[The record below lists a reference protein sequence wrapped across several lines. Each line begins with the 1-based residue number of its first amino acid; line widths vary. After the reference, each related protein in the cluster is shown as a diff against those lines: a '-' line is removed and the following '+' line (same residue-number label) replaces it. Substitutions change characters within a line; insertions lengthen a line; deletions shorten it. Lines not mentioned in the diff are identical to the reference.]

1 MMTYDKY
8 TSAELKTAIDAIE
21 FFGFLGGDGFDKVM
35 KPANLLDVIM
45 TNAGFTV
52 VERKTEG
59 GGQYKTVKTAC
70 GVTVYRNGYCHK
82 DHVEAV

>member
-1 MMTYDKY
+1 MMSYDKY
-8 TSAELKTAIDAIE
+8 TSAELKIAIDAITDC
-21 FFGFLGGDGFDKVM
+21 GFLAGDGFDKVM
-35 KPANLLDVIM
+35 KPANMLDVIM

-52 VERKTEG
+52 VERKVEG

-82 DHVEAV
+82 TQGGSI